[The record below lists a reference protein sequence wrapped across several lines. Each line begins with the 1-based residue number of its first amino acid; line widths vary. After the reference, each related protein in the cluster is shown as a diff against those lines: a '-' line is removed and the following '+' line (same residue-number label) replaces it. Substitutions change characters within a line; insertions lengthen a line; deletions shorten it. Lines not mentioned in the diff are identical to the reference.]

1 MQKDVTTSWST
12 FDHGRTLLTE
22 SALRLTT
29 TSVKCEVGVT
39 VRAATGNS
47 GKIYIG
53 NSDVTKDT
61 NPATDGYE
69 LAAGQTITI
78 AVNNVNKV
86 YAIGSVN
93 PQTAYWIAV

>member
-1 MQKDVTTSWST
+1 MQKDITTAWGK

-22 SALRLTT
+22 SALPLTT
-29 TSVKCEVGVT
+29 ADVTCEVGVT

-47 GKIYIG
+47 GKVYIG
-53 NSDVTKDT
+53 NSDVTKDS

-69 LAAGQTITI
+69 LAAGQSVTIN
-78 AVNNVNKV
+78 VNNVKNV

-93 PQTAYWIAV
+93 PQTVYWIAV